1 MQQFDNID
9 SLPVDTKEPTP
20 TELKIVNSLFK
31 SNKTQFKLVLSE
43 FKSTLI
49 LGILYIIISNSY
61 SNNILAKYIPVL
73 EKSETYNLI
82 LKAVLLMISFWLI
95 NNFYLSRK

>member
-1 MQQFDNID
+1 MQQFDNIE

-49 LGILYIIISNSY
+49 LGILFIIISNSY
-61 SNNILAKYIPVL
+61 SNNILAKYIPVV
-73 EKSETYNLI
+73 EKSEMYNLI
-82 LKAVLLMISFWLI
+82 LKAFLLMLSFWLI

>member
-1 MQQFDNID
+1 MQQFDNIE

-49 LGILYIIISNSY
+49 LGILFIIISNSY
-61 SNNILAKYIPVL
+61 SNNILAKYLPVL
-73 EKSETYNLI
+73 EKSEMYNLI
-82 LKAVLLMISFWLI
+82 LKAFLLMLSFWLI

>member
-20 TELKIVNSLFK
+20 TELQIVNTLFQ
-31 SNKTQFKLVLSE
+31 SNKNEFKLVLSE
-43 FKSTLI
+43 FKSTI
-49 LGILYIIISNSY
+49 VLGILFIIISNSH
-61 SNNILAKYIPVL
+61 SNNLLLKYIPVL
-73 EKSETYNLI
+73 EKSEMYNLI

>member
-1 MQQFDNID
+1 MQQFDNIE

-49 LGILYIIISNSY
+49 LGILFIIISNSY
-61 SNNILAKYIPVL
+61 SNNILAKYIPVV
-73 EKSETYNLI
+73 EKSEMYNLI

>member
-1 MQQFDNID
+1 MQQFDNIE

-61 SNNILAKYIPVL
+61 SNNILEKYIPVL
-73 EKSETYNLI
+73 EKSEMYNLI

>member
-20 TELKIVNSLFK
+20 TELKIVNSLFT

-43 FKSTLI
+43 FKSTLL

-73 EKSETYNLI
+73 EKSEMYNLI